1 MVLKGGVLQFINE
14 DETIQK
20 GVILDI
26 LQEEDTRFDLISP
39 TTEDLRLRPERKSNE
54 PIGFVFKIIF
64 NGKFMSSFTY
74 KTFPETTVIMLKF
87 FTYNTQGDYLDVVDE
102 INTQKQLAQTS
113 PEKPLCPS
121 YLYHQNITDDDDDE
135 ISKALSSKFLSQ
147 HLIENKIPDTTRTIQ
162 EYIIYAKKSS
172 SFNVTVFFMEFLPCS
187 SLLNFCG
194 KSENFRS
201 GRNAI
206 TLEDKVVIQTVDE
219 STVFG
224 LYNVSFTT
232 MALHLITIKLF
243 KLGFIHNDLHA
254 SNVYV
259 FIDANNNMVI
269 MVIDL
274 GSGCFKITPT
284 TTIEFD
290 KIPTIDKLPATA
302 LTEMLKPK
310 YDTQDITLDV
320 ILKQIAFIYIYLKN
334 NIEYGQMYTTI
345 TEELAKPSP
354 NYTKAVF
361 MIKMCKRITLN
372 TREITRWHSQFYAHV
387 VDITYMGYNPIFDS
401 PQNPILMS
409 IYSIVFKESSRGGI
423 AFYKK
428 TTVPTLMYRKSKKRK
443 KKTINRKKSRKITR
457 KKLKN
462 RRQK

>member
-1 MVLKGGVLQFINE
+1 MVLKGGVLQFTSQ

-26 LQEEDTRFDLISP
+26 LQAEDTRFDLISK
-39 TTEDLRLRPERKSNE
+39 TTKELRPDRKSNE
-54 PIGFVFKIIF
+54 PLAFVFKIQF
-64 NGKFMSSFTY
+64 NEKFMSSFTY
-74 KTFPETTVIMLKF
+74 KTFPETTEILVKF
-87 FTYNTQGDYLDVVDE
+87 FTYNTEGEYLDVLDE

-121 YLYHQNITDDDDDE
+121 YLYHQNITGDDDDE

-147 HLIENKIPDTTRTIQ
+147 HLIENKIPDNTRTIQ
-162 EYIIYAKKSS
+162 EYIIYAKQSL
-172 SFNVTVFFMEFLPCS
+172 SFNVTVFFMEFLPCL
-187 SLLNFCG
+187 SLHDFCR
-194 KSENFRS
+194 KSENFS
-201 GRNAI
+201 LGRDAT
-206 TLEDKVVIQTVDE
+206 TLEDKAMTQTDE
-219 STVFG
+219 ETTVFG
-224 LYNVSFTT
+224 LNSISFTT

-284 TTIEFD
+284 ITIEFD
-290 KIPTIDKLPATA
+290 EIPEIRNLSIEELSDKL
-302 LTEMLKPK
+302 KSK
-310 YDTQDITLDV
+310 YETQDSTLYD
-320 ILKQIAFIYIYLKN
+320 ILKQIAFTYRHIKF
-334 NIEYGQMYTTI
+334 NIDDGQMYDTI
-345 TEELAKPSP
+345 IKELNKPKP
-354 NYTKAVF
+354 DYTKAVF
-361 MIKMCKRITLN
+361 MIKMCKRKTLN
-372 TREITRWHSQFYAHV
+372 TREIPKWHSQFYAHV
-387 VDITYMGYNPIFDS
+387 VDTTYMGYNPIFDS
-401 PQNPILMS
+401 PQKSILMN

-443 KKTINRKKSRKITR
+443 NKTINRKKSRKITR
-457 KKLKN
+457 KKLQN